1 MKRMH
6 IMITFTEPILG
17 TANNNE
23 NIHREFIASKAPD
36 AISREEEVAAL
47 GVEGVEEKSMTV
59 FSRNKDGQP
68 IIWNYQI
75 KGFFKEVCGS
85 LQRSAKG
92 EFYAKE
98 SCKIKAYKKVIDCNI
113 EPAGDKCMNRMI
125 PIVIAQNTEI
135 DDFQRPLRAQTAQG
149 ERIALANSERI
160 SERATAE
167 FYVVTPDAYVGAI
180 YEWLEC
186 GYMHGLGQWR
196 NAGHGRFT
204 YEVLE
209 VEDIKSLAQLHGAE

>member
-59 FSRNKDGQP
+59 FSRNKDGNP

-75 KGFFKEVCGS
+75 KGFSKKCVDHSREVQKVS
-85 LQRSAKG
+85 FTQKSPARSKLIR
-92 EFYAKE
+92 K
-98 SCKIKAYKKVIDCNI
+98 
-113 EPAGDKCMNRMI
+113 
-125 PIVIAQNTEI
+125 
-135 DDFQRPLRAQTAQG
+135 
-149 ERIALANSERI
+149 
-160 SERATAE
+160 
-167 FYVVTPDAYVGAI
+167 
-180 YEWLEC
+180 
-186 GYMHGLGQWR
+186 
-196 NAGHGRFT
+196 
-204 YEVLE
+204 
-209 VEDIKSLAQLHGAE
+209 

>member
-1 MKRMH
+1 MKYEKMRVR
-6 IMITFTEPILG
+6 ITFVDEILG
-17 TANNNE
+17 TCSGNADL
-23 NIHREFIASKAPD
+23 HREYIASKAPD
-36 AISREEEVAAL
+36 AKSREEEIAAI
-47 GVEGVEEKSMTV
+47 GIDAEIEKTMTV
-59 FSRNKDGQP
+59 FPRNKAGEP
-68 IIWNYQI
+68 IFWNYQI

-196 NAGHGRFT
+196 NGQTDYLTVVGGH
-204 YEVLE
+204 Y
-209 VEDIKSLAQLHGAE
+209 SY

>member
-75 KGFFKEVCGS
+75 KGFFKEACGM
-85 LQRSAKG
+85 LQRMKG
-92 EFYAKE
+92 ESCSKE
-98 SCKIKAYKKVIDCNI
+98 SCKLKAYKKIIDGCI
-113 EPAGDKCMNRMI
+113 EPAGDADHGRQI
-125 PIVIAQNTEI
+125 PIVIAKGTEI
-135 DDFQRPLRAQTAQG
+135 EDFQRPLRAQTAQG
-149 ERIALANSERI
+149 ERIALANSEKI
-160 SERATAE
+160 SEQATAE
-167 FYVVTPDAYVGAI
+167 FYVETPDAYVNAI
-180 YEWLEC
+180 HEWLRY
-186 GYMHGLGQWR
+186 GRKHGLGQWR
-196 NAGHGRFT
+196 NAGFGRFE
-204 YEVLE
+204 YELVDE
-209 VEDIKSLAQLHGAE
+209 EEIE